1 VFQVALQCCYK
12 RIKLGFSI
20 TITAC
25 RINSSFYAFGSKFA
39 FFFLLCFQLVI
50 DKNKPVVRFGMMH
63 LTATNVCVVIV
74 TIITETAE
82 DYRFE
87 AFSSLNVTKGIIK
100 IL

>member
-1 VFQVALQCCYK
+1 LPFNVVINASNLVFQLPLPRVVLIALFMHSG
-12 RIKLGFSI
+12 LSLH
-20 TITAC
+20 
-25 RINSSFYAFGSKFA
+25 

>member
-1 VFQVALQCCYK
+1 MPFNVVINASNLVFQLPLPRV
-12 RIKLGFSI
+12 
-20 TITAC
+20 
-25 RINSSFYAFGSKFA
+25 SFYAFGSKFA